1 MSTRTRRRICDI
13 GLLQQR
19 GLSKPDEDG
28 TRTLFQR
35 CAAAPVDS
43 YVGNRGIERNTEE
56 RRCLCNGLLAS
67 VGLGQVKK
75 ISGEWTEEPAIITL
89 GNRLDGIRRL
99 SRAGPNSV
107 SCAGRGKRHSGVI
120 YPCS

>member
-1 MSTRTRRRICDI
+1 MKDTLSDDEVYRSRQRICDI

-28 TRTLFQR
+28 ARTLFQR

-43 YVGNRGIERNTEE
+43 YVGNRGIERNTDE

-99 SRAGPNSV
+99 SRQARLRIM
-107 SCAGRGKRHSGVI
+107 CRTW
-120 YPCS
+120 